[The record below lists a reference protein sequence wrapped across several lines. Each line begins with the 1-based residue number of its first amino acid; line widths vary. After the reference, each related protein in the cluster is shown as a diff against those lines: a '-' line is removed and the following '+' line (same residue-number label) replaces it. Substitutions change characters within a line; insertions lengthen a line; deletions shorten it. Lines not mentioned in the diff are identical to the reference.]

1 MHDPAVITA
10 TNRSTESL
18 RLARIIGTGTRRA
31 IAAALSNEDIP
42 CLASEIRYL
51 HGGHGINH

>member
-1 MHDPAVITA
+1 MHNPAVIVA
-10 TNRSTESL
+10 TNRSAASL
-18 RLARIIGTGTRRA
+18 CPARIIVTGARRA